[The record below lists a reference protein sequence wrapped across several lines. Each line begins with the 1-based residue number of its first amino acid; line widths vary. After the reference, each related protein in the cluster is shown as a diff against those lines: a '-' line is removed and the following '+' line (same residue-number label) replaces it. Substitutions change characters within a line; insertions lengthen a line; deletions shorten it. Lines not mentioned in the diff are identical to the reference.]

1 MTEREQLQKQILE
14 LTEIIKD
21 DEASVRSLTTTANRD
36 LLLQTIAQH
45 KQRLAALMARLASL
59 RHS

>member
-21 DEASVRSLTTTANRD
+21 DEASVRSLE
-36 LLLQTIAQH
+36 L
-45 KQRLAALMARLASL
+45 
-59 RHS
+59 

>member
-1 MTEREQLQKQILE
+1 MTERERLQKQILE

-21 DEASVRSLTTTANRD
+21 DEASVRSLTITANRD
-36 LLLQTIAQH
+36 LLLQTIAHH
-45 KQRLAALMARLASL
+45 KQRLAALRQRLAAL

>member
-21 DEASVRSLTTTANRD
+21 EEASVRSLGTKANRD
-36 LLLQTIAQH
+36 LLLQEIAH
-45 KQRLAALMARLASL
+45 GKLRLAALKHRLASL

>member
-21 DEASVRSLTTTANRD
+21 DEASVRSLTTAANRD
-36 LLLQTIAQH
+36 LLLQEIVLR
-45 KQRLAALMARLASL
+45 KQRLADLKQRLASL
-59 RHS
+59 RS

>member
-1 MTEREQLQKQILE
+1 MTERERLQKQILE

-21 DEASVRSLTTTANRD
+21 DEASVRSLTTIANRD
-36 LLLQTIAQH
+36 LLLQAIALH
-45 KQRLAALMARLASL
+45 KQRLAALRQRLAAL

>member
-21 DEASVRSLTTTANRD
+21 DEASVRSLTTAANRD
-36 LLLQTIAQH
+36 LLLQEIAHH

>member
-1 MTEREQLQKQILE
+1 MTEREQLQRQILE

-36 LLLQTIAQH
+36 LLLQTIALH
-45 KQRLAALMARLASL
+45 KQRLAALMARLAAL
-59 RHS
+59 RHR